1 MVDQFLN
8 HKPLACGRKRVIGR
22 AVRGGWTTMKPVLS
36 FVSLM
41 AIGLIAA
48 SAIALVGAS
57 LTRFPAGD
65 ATPLLDYR
73 SLSIGLI
80 IGLML
85 SWLAR
90 LSWAEMPRRI
100 LNWLWA
106 NERNFY
112 RAGLALVLVGVLIFY

>member
-1 MVDQFLN
+1 M
-8 HKPLACGRKRVIGR
+8 KPL
-22 AVRGGWTTMKPVLS
+22 LS

-48 SAIALVGAS
+48 SAIALIGTTLAPLPAS
-57 LTRFPAGD
+57 DKA
-65 ATPLLDYR
+65 PLLDYR
-73 SLSIGLI
+73 SLSIGLV

-90 LSWAEMPRRI
+90 LSWAEMPRRV
-100 LNWLWA
+100 LNWLWS

-112 RAGLALVLVGVLIFY
+112 RAGLATVLLGVLVFY

>member
-1 MVDQFLN
+1 
-8 HKPLACGRKRVIGR
+8 
-22 AVRGGWTTMKPVLS
+22 MKPVLS

-48 SAIALVGAS
+48 SAIALAGAT
-57 LTRFPAGD
+57 LLRVPAGD

-73 SLSIGLI
+73 SLSIGLV

-100 LNWLWA
+100 LNWLWS

-112 RAGLALVLVGVLIFY
+112 RAGLAMVLVGILVFY

>member
-1 MVDQFLN
+1 M
-8 HKPLACGRKRVIGR
+8 R
-22 AVRGGWTTMKPVLS
+22 AVLS

-41 AIGLIAA
+41 AVGLIAA
-48 SAIALVGAS
+48 SALAIIGAN
-57 LTRFPAGD
+57 LGQMPAGGG
-65 ATPLLDYR
+65 APLIDYR
-73 SLSIGLI
+73 SLSIGLV

-90 LSWAEMPRRI
+90 VSWAEVPRRI

-112 RAGLALVLVGVLIFY
+112 RGALALALFGILVFY

>member
-1 MVDQFLN
+1 
-8 HKPLACGRKRVIGR
+8 
-22 AVRGGWTTMKPVLS
+22 MKSVLS

-41 AIGLIAA
+41 AIGLIVA
-48 SAIALVGAS
+48 SAIALIGTT
-57 LTRFPAGD
+57 LTRYPVDETA
-65 ATPLLDYR
+65 PLLDYR
-73 SLSIGLI
+73 SLSIGLV

-90 LSWAEMPRRI
+90 VSWAEMPRRV

-112 RAGLALVLVGVLIFY
+112 RAGLATVLLAVLIFY

>member
-1 MVDQFLN
+1 
-8 HKPLACGRKRVIGR
+8 
-22 AVRGGWTTMKPVLS
+22 MKPVLS

-48 SAIALVGAS
+48 SAIALIGTTF
-57 LTRFPAGD
+57 TRLPADGT
-65 ATPLLDYR
+65 TPLLDYR
-73 SLSIGLI
+73 SLSIGLV

-85 SWLAR
+85 SSLAR
-90 LSWAEMPRRI
+90 LSWAEMPRRV

-112 RAGLALVLVGVLIFY
+112 RAGLAGVLLGVLIFY

>member
-1 MVDQFLN
+1 
-8 HKPLACGRKRVIGR
+8 
-22 AVRGGWTTMKPVLS
+22 MKPVLS

-48 SAIALVGAS
+48 SAIALIGAT
-57 LTRFPAGD
+57 LMRFPADGS
-65 ATPLLDYR
+65 TPLLDYR

-85 SWLAR
+85 SSLAR

-100 LNWLWA
+100 LNWLWS

-112 RAGLALVLVGVLIFY
+112 RFGLAAVLIGVLILY

>member
-1 MVDQFLN
+1 
-8 HKPLACGRKRVIGR
+8 
-22 AVRGGWTTMKPVLS
+22 MKPVLS

-48 SAIALVGAS
+48 SAVAMIGAGLIAPVGNGA
-57 LTRFPAGD
+57 
-65 ATPLLDYR
+65 PLLDYR
-73 SLSIGLI
+73 SLSIGLVV
-80 IGLML
+80 GLML

-112 RAGLALVLVGVLIFY
+112 RVALALVLLGVLIFY